1 MQQSPAAGT
10 SPRSLSSINHQDHD
24 DDEDDGDDHDH
35 DDICKGWPV
44 SVCLFV
50 CFLLLSSPAS
60 IGNSPGC

>member
-24 DDEDDGDDHDH
+24 DEDDSDDDDLDDHDDDH

-50 CFLLLSSPAS
+50 CLLSCPS
-60 IGNSPGC
+60 